1 MNIFKQF
8 YKSIYSP
15 RDISL
20 FRLQGIGKTI
30 LYVFFLTFISILPT
44 IFYLITAISS
54 GVETARTIIKNDVP
68 PFTVENGVL
77 TADTDVPVTI
87 EKDEFSFILDPTGTL
102 SDEDVADVAD
112 EETALALLKDEFVFT
127 AGGTTDSYHYSMIE
141 GFYITNTDLL
151 DIIEMVDG
159 VKGIMIPIISV
170 IIFLIS
176 SAVNFIEV
184 SILAIF
190 GIALTNLSAS
200 KLNYGQLWRMS
211 AYSETLPTIF
221 FTIMAAINTP
231 VPNSFMINW
240 FVAIIVLY
248 LAIRE
253 VPKPKNKNLD

>member
-15 RDISL
+15 RDIAL

-54 GVETARTIIKNDVP
+54 GVETARTIIKNEVP

-87 EKDEFSFILDPTGTL
+87 EKDDFSFILDPTGTL
-102 SDEDVADVAD
+102 TDEDVAD

-127 AGGTTDSYHYSMIE
+127 SGGTTDSYHYSMIE

-151 DIIEMVDG
+151 EIIEMIDG

-176 SAVNFIEV
+176 SAANFIEV
-184 SILAIF
+184 SILALF
-190 GIALTNLSAS
+190 GLALKNLTDR

-211 AYSETLPTIF
+211 SYSETLPTLF
-221 FTIMAAINTP
+221 FTIMAAIKTP

-253 VPKPKNKNLD
+253 IPKPKNKSID